1 MKNMFAYPSMD
12 GQHDGINIFFFL
24 WRCKY
29 SVPSFLII
37 PAASISL
44 NRKEIGGNNIRPHP
58 VCFYFP
64 ESWENCHER
73 ANYHYSAYRKADSS
87 FANRKMCAETF
98 FNHTP
103 KKTIISHTK
112 KRLKPL

>member
-12 GQHDGINIFFFL
+12 GQHDGITIFFFL

-64 ESWENCHER
+64 SNPQL
-73 ANYHYSAYRKADSS
+73 
-87 FANRKMCAETF
+87 CASYYELVVEV
-98 FNHTP
+98 NV
-103 KKTIISHTK
+103 I
-112 KRLKPL
+112 PLALFQLPCGQQAIGEQCIQLVCRVEVIGLARV